1 MLRLIAIIMDV
12 YAMTKQN
19 VACYKTSRHILCIS
33 RHITCIL
40 TTIFVIAEVDN
51 ATFCCWEGD
60 TGLLFLKHAIPVL
73 PKAMMLPFKPVEEQ
87 HESQSLRHTYT
98 HTHTHKITRLLVLLV
113 AFLFLPIKSLRK
125 TCPLYFCGF
134 NASGNCQTGA
144 VRPTRL
150 EPMVSPVCLAVNSGC
165 SQRSCLVW
173 RIRIFGWI

>member
-19 VACYKTSRHILCIS
+19 VACYKTSRHILRIS

-51 ATFCCWEGD
+51 AMFCCWEGD
-60 TGLLFLKHAIPVL
+60 IGLLFLKHAIPVL

-98 HTHTHKITRLLVLLV
+98 PTHKITRLLVLLV
-113 AFLFLPIKSLRK
+113 AFLFFPIKSL
-125 TCPLYFCGF
+125 Y
-134 NASGNCQTGA
+134 
-144 VRPTRL
+144 VRRVP
-150 EPMVSPVCLAVNSGC
+150 S
-165 SQRSCLVW
+165 
-173 RIRIFGWI
+173 IFVVEIARQVL